1 MVWPLGYLCYVWIV
15 LHILCQYF
23 FHLYVIEITVK
34 TEYIT
39 DNSNQIWIIFA
50 YRYENISQIKFEQE
64 LMEDHFTHSDL
75 DGFGGGISSTR

>member
-1 MVWPLGYLCYVWIV
+1 M
-15 LHILCQYF
+15 
-23 FHLYVIEITVK
+23 IEITVK

-64 LMEDHFTHSDL
+64 LMEDHFTQSDL
-75 DGFGGGISSTR
+75 DGFGGGISSTRWGLSKDF

>member
-1 MVWPLGYLCYVWIV
+1 MV

-50 YRYENISQIKFEQE
+50 YRYENISQITFEQE
-64 LMEDHFTHSDL
+64 RIEDHFTQSDL